1 MLNKKRKKQQQPGI
15 QGQMQHGIL
24 HLRGLQITNYMPRNI
39 CKYM

>member
-1 MLNKKRKKQQQPGI
+1 MLNKKRDKNQLGI

-24 HLRGLQITNYMPRNI
+24 DLRGLQITNYMPRNI